1 MYNNYYLQILEE
13 ANMKELY
20 CDEIKSYFC
29 NTVFEA
35 VSKTQPMEAILSAK
49 EVITLFAETMM
60 DIIRNSEAD
69 KVGMHMY
76 VLLQWLSYSWH
87 YR

>member
-1 MYNNYYLQILEE
+1 
-13 ANMKELY
+13 MKELY
-20 CDEIKSYFC
+20 CDEIKSHFC

-35 VSKTQPMEAILSAK
+35 VSKTQPMDAILSAK
-49 EVITLFAETMM
+49 EVIPLFAETMM
-60 DIIRNSEAD
+60 DIFRNSEAD

>member
-1 MYNNYYLQILEE
+1 
-13 ANMKELY
+13 MKELY
-20 CDEIKSYFC
+20 CDKIKSYFC

-35 VSKTQPMEAILSAK
+35 VSETQPMEAILSPK

-69 KVGMHMY
+69 KVGMHIY
-76 VLLQWLSYSWH
+76 VLFQ
-87 YR
+87 

>member
-13 ANMKELY
+13 ANVKELY
-20 CDEIKSYFC
+20 CDEIKS

-49 EVITLFAETMM
+49 EVIPLFAETMM
-60 DIIRNSEAD
+60 DIFRNSEAD
-69 KVGMHMY
+69 KVGIHMY